1 MKLSG
6 IIFSDTHRGFDISLT
21 KNRTS
26 ASVPFG
32 GRYRFIDFALS
43 NMTNSG
49 ISSIC
54 AVTGQNSRSLMDH
67 VGGGSVWDLSRKGA
81 DFFVL
86 PSVTAPFFRGSLE
99 AMAGCRDFVKRCDA
113 DYIVLCD
120 SSVLCNIDYRNALES
135 HIKSGADITAVC
147 NSISKEYELD
157 SEDLNAELRE
167 GRVTKLYTGW
177 SDGNT
182 CTGMGMYIMTPSIL
196 ADALDVGTK
205 SGKYSFEKD
214 YLVPG
219 FNNGSVKVN
228 AFVFDGVVLR
238 NPNAI
243 SYFKNN
249 FLTNNT
255 HVRKELF
262 RSDSPIRTKVRDSG
276 PAVLRRGASLKNTT
290 VADGCIIRGT
300 LQDCILFRDVVV
312 DEGASVRGSILM
324 QGTHIGKNA
333 EVSYTVTDKNVTV
346 SQGAVLS
353 GAPSAPLIISKGV
366 TV

>member
-6 IIFSDTHRGFDISLT
+6 IIFSDTHRGFDVSLT

-81 DFFVL
+81 NFFVL
-86 PSVTAPFFRGSLE
+86 PSVTAAFFRGSLE
-99 AMAGCRDFVKRCDA
+99 AMAGCRDFVKRCES
-113 DYIVLCD
+113 DYVVLCD
-120 SSVLCNIDYRNALES
+120 SSVLCNIDYRTALDS
-135 HIKSGADITAVC
+135 HIKSEADVTVIC

-157 SEDLNAELRE
+157 SEDLNTELKD
-167 GRVTKLYTGW
+167 GKVTKLYSGW

-182 CTGMGMYIMTPSIL
+182 YCGMGMYIISPSL
-196 ADALDVGTK
+196 LTDALDVGAK
-205 SGKYSFEKD
+205 SGKHSFERD
-214 YLVPG
+214 FLVSG
-219 FNNGSVKVN
+219 FNSGSIKVN
-228 AFVFDGVVLR
+228 AFVFEGVVLR
-238 NPNAI
+238 NPNILA
-243 SYFKNN
+243 YFKNN
-249 FLTNNT
+249 FLANDEC
-255 HVRKELF
+255 VRKELF
-262 RSDSPIRTKVRDSG
+262 RSRSPIRTKVRDSG
-276 PAVLRRGASLKNTT
+276 PAVLRKGALVKNTT
-290 VADGCIIRGT
+290 VADGCIIKGT

-312 DEGASVRGSILM
+312 EEGATVRGSILM
-324 QGTHIGKNA
+324 QGTRIGKNA
-333 EVSYTVTDKNVTV
+333 DVSYTVTDKNVTV
-346 SQGAVLS
+346 SQDAVLS